1 MKRIKFQK
9 HKKIIAAAVCGVVIL
24 GIVAGI
30 FLRPKSKTN
39 EDVIWREYPVERS
52 DIIAS
57 LDGSGKLEFTKVE
70 HSFSVD
76 LKIKEIFV
84 AVGQEVKKGDK
95 LVEYSKED
103 IEAKIAECE
112 TALETAERAL
122 QDLKNSQQ
130 AEKLQSDLT
139 NAQSEQQAQNAY
151 ESSKR
156 ECENTIQELKQK
168 AKQLQETIDSL
179 KSELEEIS
187 KTKETETQQT
197 ETEQDQKETNFTS
210 DNQIADLNAQISAAQ
225 SELEAVK
232 QQLETQ
238 RSTLANLTADYEKQ
252 CNQSQ
257 QNQGVQNQIDLL
269 NNASKENAVKN
280 AQAEVDKSKKS
291 LSDARSLLKTPVL
304 TAKTDGIVTAIN
316 HLPGEEVPADNAIV
330 VIGNSQKKQVTI
342 SVSQE
347 DIASVEIGQ
356 SVELRFSS
364 APENAVDGKVIKKS
378 LLPKDGGDDVSYE
391 VIISLDED
399 DPELLEGMTCS
410 VKFILKK
417 VENVLTLANKAITLR
432 DGKQYVTVKLPDG
445 SHEER
450 EIKTGFSDGRISE
463 VTDGLSDGNIVVV
476 AG

>member
-1 MKRIKFQK
+1 MGNSSERSMEMKRIEFPK
-9 HKKIIAAAVCGVVIL
+9 HKKIIAAATCSVLIL
-24 GIVAGI
+24 GIAAGV
-30 FLRPKSKTN
+30 FFRPKSKTD
-39 EDVIWREYPVERS
+39 EDVIWREYAVERS
-52 DIIAS
+52 DIVAS
-57 LDGSGKLEFTKVE
+57 LDGGGKLEFKKVD

-84 AVGQEVKKGDK
+84 EVGQEVKKGDK

-103 IEAKIAECE
+103 IEAKIAECK
-112 TALETAERAL
+112 AVLETAKRSL
-122 QDLKNSQQ
+122 QDIQNSQQ
-130 AEKLQSDLT
+130 AEKLQNDLA
-139 NAQSEQQAQNAY
+139 NAQSRQQAQNAY
-151 ESSKR
+151 ESARR
-156 ECENTIQELKQK
+156 ECENTIQELEQK
-168 AKQLQETIDSL
+168 IKELQES
-179 KSELEEIS
+179 
-187 KTKETETQQT
+187 
-197 ETEQDQKETNFTS
+197 
-210 DNQIADLNAQISAAQ
+210 NAEQ
-225 SELEAVK
+225 SEVEAVK

-257 QNQGVQNQIDLL
+257 QNQGIQNQIDSL
-269 NNASKENAVKN
+269 NNASKANAVKN
-280 AQAEVDKSKKS
+280 AQAEVDKAKKS
-291 LSDARSLLKTPVL
+291 LSEAQSLLDTPVL
-304 TAKTDGIVTAIN
+304 VAESDGIVTAI
-316 HLPGEEVPADNAIV
+316 HYMPGEEVPADKAIV
-330 VIGNSQKKQVTI
+330 VIGDSQQKQVTI

-364 APENAVDGKVIKKS
+364 APESAVDGKVIKKS
-378 LLPKDGGDDVSYE
+378 LLPKDGGDGVSYE
-391 VIISLDED
+391 VTIALDED

-432 DGKQYVTVKLPDG
+432 DGKQFVTVKLPDG

-463 VTDGLSDGNIVVV
+463 VTDGLSDGDIVVV

>member
-1 MKRIKFQK
+1 MKRIEFPK
-9 HKKIIAAAVCGVVIL
+9 HKKIIAAATCSVLIL
-24 GIVAGI
+24 GIAAGV
-30 FLRPKSKTN
+30 FFRPKSKTD
-39 EDVIWREYPVERS
+39 EDVIWREYAVERS
-52 DIIAS
+52 DIVAS
-57 LDGSGKLEFTKVE
+57 LDGGGKLEFTKVD

-84 AVGQEVKKGDK
+84 EVGQEVKKGDK

-103 IEAKIAECE
+103 IEAKIAECK
-112 TALETAERAL
+112 AVLETAKRSL
-122 QDLKNSQQ
+122 QDIQNSQQ
-130 AEKLQSDLT
+130 AEKLQNDLA
-139 NAQSEQQAQNAY
+139 NAQSRQQAQNAY
-151 ESSKR
+151 ESSRR
-156 ECENTIQELKQK
+156 ECENTIQELEQK
-168 AKQLQETIDSL
+168 IKELQES
-179 KSELEEIS
+179 
-187 KTKETETQQT
+187 
-197 ETEQDQKETNFTS
+197 
-210 DNQIADLNAQISAAQ
+210 NAEQ
-225 SELEAVK
+225 SEVEAVK

-257 QNQGVQNQIDLL
+257 QNQGIQNQIDSL
-269 NNASKENAVKN
+269 NNASKANAVKN
-280 AQAEVDKSKKS
+280 AQAEVDKAKKS
-291 LSDARSLLKTPVL
+291 LSEAQSLLDTPVL
-304 TAKTDGIVTAIN
+304 VAESDGIVTAIN
-316 HLPGEEVPADNAIV
+316 YMPGEEVPADKAIV
-330 VIGNSQKKQVTI
+330 VIGDSQQKQVTI

-364 APENAVDGKVIKKS
+364 APESAVDGKVIKKS
-378 LLPKDGGDDVSYE
+378 LLPKDGGDGVSYE
-391 VIISLDED
+391 VTIALDED

-432 DGKQYVTVKLPDG
+432 DGKQFVTVKLPDG

-463 VTDGLSDGNIVVV
+463 VTDGLSDGDIVVV

>member
-9 HKKIIAAAVCGVVIL
+9 HKKILAAAICGISIL
-24 GIVAGI
+24 GVAAGI
-30 FLRPKSKTN
+30 LLHPKSETN
-39 EDVIWREYPVERS
+39 EDVIWREYPVERK
-52 DIIAS
+52 DIVAS
-57 LDGSGKLEFTKVE
+57 LDGGGKLEFAKVD

-84 AVGQEVKKGDK
+84 EVGQEVKKGDK

-103 IEAKIAECE
+103 IEAKIAECK
-112 TALETAERAL
+112 TALETAEQSL
-122 QDLKNSQQ
+122 QDIKNSQQ
-130 AEKLQSDLT
+130 AEKLQNDLA
-139 NAQSEQQAQNAY
+139 NEQSKQQAQNAY

-156 ECENTIQELKQK
+156 ECESTIQELEQK
-168 AKQLQETIDSL
+168 AKQLQETMDSL
-179 KSELEEIS
+179 KSELEEAIS
-187 KTKETETQQT
+187 A
-197 ETEQDQKETNFTS
+197 S

-232 QQLETQ
+232 QQLDTQ
-238 RSTLANLTADYEKQ
+238 RSALANLTDDYEKQ
-252 CNQSQ
+252 CKQSQ
-257 QNQGVQNQIDLL
+257 QNQGVQSQIDSL
-269 NNASKENAVKN
+269 NNAGKENAVKN
-280 AQAEVDKSKKS
+280 AQAEVDKAKKS
-291 LSDARSLLKTPVL
+291 LSEAQALLDTPIL
-304 TAKTDGIVTAIN
+304 TAETDGIVTAIQ
-316 HLPGEEVPADNAIV
+316 HLPGEEVPADRAIV
-330 VIGNSQKKQVTI
+330 VIGNSQKKQVTVF
-342 SVSQE
+342 VSQE

-364 APENAVDGKVIKKS
+364 APENAVDGEVIKKS
-378 LLPKDGGDDVSYE
+378 LLPADGGDGVSYE
-391 VIISLDED
+391 VIISLEVD
-399 DPELLEGMTCS
+399 DPDLLEGMTCS

-463 VTDGLSDGNIVVV
+463 IIDGLSDGDIVVV